1 MTEAVSFEH
10 PATRIAEVRPRLV
23 LDVGPVE
30 RTMLIP
36 LWARAAETRKR
47 RPLVRDLRSVQ
58 ICESLDYDFGT
69 FRRAYGTQA
78 GCVLRGLLY
87 DQWVGDFLAR
97 HPSGTIVELGAGLS
111 TRFERLDNGAAHW
124 VDVDLPHAMAL
135 RRQFFPSS
143 PRRTFLSA
151 SVLDADWP
159 SAVRAAA
166 PGPYYFVCEG
176 MLMYI
181 EPDDVRSLLVRLADA
196 FGRSEIVFDS
206 IAPMV
211 VQHQTLHDSMK
222 HMMDA
227 PFRWGIDDIR
237 RIEQWDRR
245 LAVRD
250 VATLPEIARR
260 FRARIGLAHRLVARL
275 VERAL
280 PAFAGAYRLARVE
293 LGA

>member
-1 MTEAVSFEH
+1 M
-10 PATRIAEVRPRLV
+10 
-23 LDVGPVE
+23 
-30 RTMLIP
+30 
-36 LWARAAETRKR
+36 
-47 RPLVRDLRSVQ
+47 
-58 ICESLDYDFGT
+58 
-69 FRRAYGTQA
+69 
-78 GCVLRGLLY
+78 
-87 DQWVGDFLAR
+87 
-97 HPSGTIVELGAGLS
+97 
-111 TRFERLDNGAAHW
+111 
-124 VDVDLPHAMAL
+124 
-135 RRQFFPSS
+135 

-151 SVLDADWP
+151 SVLDSDWP

-166 PGPYYFVCEG
+166 AGPYYFVCEG
-176 MLMYI
+176 MLMYLA
-181 EPDDVRSLLVRLADA
+181 PDEVRSLFARLGDA

-211 VQHQTLHDSMK
+211 VRHQTLHDSMK

-237 RIEQWDRR
+237 RIEQWDPR

-260 FRARIGLAHRLVARL
+260 FRGRVGLPHRLLAAF
-275 VERAL
+275 VERML